1 MIPSVH
7 FHCFQMKTWYNSTR
21 SYKNS
26 YIFQDRMKEEDMMDT
41 TDILAHLSGLN
52 SYSYKYKCTIES
64 WI

>member
-1 MIPSVH
+1 
-7 FHCFQMKTWYNSTR
+7 MKTWYNSTR